1 LTSLE
6 LCDILRNRGIT
17 VNRQDSSNVVQEA
30 QEVTG
35 LSPTEGMVQS
45 LVSHYIEGDLKATYL
60 GYLVAGFS
68 RIESKRLTGI
78 HDKTLTR
85 WTQGDPA
92 FVEFVS
98 KIPDVREKLSNQLL
112 DIEYTRNFKLVLSK
126 DFKVLYKD
134 AMGKPLTEPEQQYLQ
149 AIRKFY
155 TPQHLLMLRQLLSGK
170 DGSGEAF
177 DFTKSVLEI
186 RLSRETGSKRGI

>member
-1 LTSLE
+1 M
-6 LCDILRNRGIT
+6 
-17 VNRQDSSNVVQEA
+17 NRQDSSNVVQEA

-134 AMGKPLTEPEQQYLQ
+134 AMGKLLTEPEQQYLQ

-155 TPQHLLMLRQLLSGK
+155 TPQHLFILRQLLSGK
-170 DGSGEAF
+170 GGSGEAF

-186 RLSRETGSKRGI
+186 RLSKETGSKRGI